1 MSVRGDF
8 KRLRALTG
16 GLEKLARREFLK
28 GVVRKM
34 GAEAL
39 TLAQEGFEKAEA
51 PDGTPWRP
59 LLGREGRPL
68 RNTGRLFN
76 SMSFRSSSAS
86 FSLIATANY
95 AGFQNAGTRR
105 IPARPFF
112 PQGGLP
118 PKWEAE
124 LAAVA
129 REALL
134 ETVPS

>member
-1 MSVRGDF
+1 MAPPG
-8 KRLRALTG
+8 
-16 GLEKLARREFLK
+16 AR
-28 GVVRKM
+28 
-34 GAEAL
+34 
-39 TLAQEGFEKAEA
+39 
-51 PDGTPWRP
+51 

-112 PQGGLP
+112 PQGRVAPEVGGRARRCRP
-118 PKWEAE
+118 RG
-124 LAAVA
+124 AA
-129 REALL
+129 
-134 ETVPS
+134 